1 MSGVAQRVF
10 LTSSHL
16 SKIQI
21 LHFGVIPYM
30 CSIMETES
38 MKKYRIATLAV
49 AVLLILGIIAGV
61 VAVQAQSGNP
71 AALAPLP
78 AGAPYQP
85 NSAELS
91 LAQIYQRVTQS
102 VVNVSVAVNTG
113 LAVGGGTGSGF
124 VIDTAGHIV
133 TNNHVVENATYIE
146 VTFVD
151 GTTAEAQLVGR
162 DPEADLAVIRVD
174 PTRANLVPVTIA
186 DSDQTFIGQ
195 QVLAIGSPFGQ
206 DFTLTTGIVSA
217 LDRSLQNDNRFSIPE
232 LIQTDAAINPGN
244 SGGPLLD
251 MAGNVVG
258 VTTAILTESGSAS
271 GVGFAIPANT
281 VRRIVPY
288 LIANGSFT
296 HSWLGIAG
304 TTVTSDMRAAMS
316 LSGDVS
322 GVMVSDVTNGGP
334 ASNAG
339 LRGATG
345 AINTPLGQ
353 LPVNGD
359 IITAIN
365 GQPVTQM
372 EDLIAYLET
381 DTLPNDVVILNVVR
395 SGSPI
400 TVQVTLG
407 ARPQSSR

>member
-1 MSGVAQRVF
+1 
-10 LTSSHL
+10 
-16 SKIQI
+16 
-21 LHFGVIPYM
+21 
-30 CSIMETES
+30 
-38 MKKYRIATLAV
+38 MKKYRIATLVV
-49 AVLLILGIIAGV
+49 AVMLILGIIAGV

-91 LAQIYQRVTQS
+91 LAQLYQRVIQS
-102 VVNVSVAVNTG
+102 VVNVSVAVDTG
-113 LAVGGGTGSGF
+113 LAVGSGTGSGF

-151 GTTAEAQLVGR
+151 GTTAEAKLVGR
-162 DPEADLAVIRVD
+162 DPEADLAVIHVD
-174 PTRANLVPVTIA
+174 PAQANLVPVTLA
-186 DSDQTFIGQ
+186 DSDRTFIGQ
-195 QVLAIGSPFGQ
+195 QVLAIGSPFNQ

-217 LDRSLQNDNRFSIPE
+217 LDRSLQNDNRFSIPN

-251 MAGNVVG
+251 MAGDVIG
-258 VTTAILTESGSAS
+258 VNTAILTDSGSGS
-271 GVGFAIPANT
+271 GVGFAIPANA

-288 LIANGSFT
+288 LIANGSYT

-316 LSGDVS
+316 LSSDVQ
-322 GVMVSDVTNGGP
+322 GVMVSNITSGGP
-334 ASNAG
+334 ASKAG
-339 LRGATG
+339 LQGATG

-372 EDLIAYLET
+372 DDLIAYLET
-381 DTLPNDVVILNVVR
+381 DTLPNDVVTLTVLR
-395 SGSPI
+395 DGSPI

-407 ARPQSSR
+407 ARPQSSQ